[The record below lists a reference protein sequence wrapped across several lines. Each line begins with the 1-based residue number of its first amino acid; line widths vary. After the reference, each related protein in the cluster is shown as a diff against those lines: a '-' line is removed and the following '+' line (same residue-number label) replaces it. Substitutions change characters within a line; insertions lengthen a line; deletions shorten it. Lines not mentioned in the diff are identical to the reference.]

1 MSQVKIPLVIAD
13 MNPQEAED
21 LAEIAVVRSFPRH
34 AIIIN
39 EGDDSDSVYFLISG
53 MVKVFLA
60 DNDGNEVIMATLKA
74 GEYFGE
80 MALEPGFRSAS
91 VMALEPVNLAVVRM
105 QDFRGFLRTHPDFV
119 FGLIG
124 KLIRRAR
131 LVTRNLKGF
140 ALLDVYGRL
149 TQLLNDLAE
158 DIEGRRMILEP
169 LTQQEMASRIGCSRE
184 MVSKILKD
192 LTAGGYV
199 EITRRSIE
207 LKRNLPASW

>member
-1 MSQVKIPLVIAD
+1 VKTPIVISEMTEQD
-13 MNPQEAED
+13 VED
-21 LAEIAVVRSFPRH
+21 LMAYATVRSYPRH

-39 EGDDSDSVYFLISG
+39 EGDDSDSVYFIISG
-53 MVKVFLA
+53 LVRVFLA
-60 DNDGNEVIMATLKA
+60 DNEGNEVIMATLKS

-91 VMALEPVNLAVVRM
+91 VMAVEPVSLAVVRM
-105 QDFRGFLRTHPDFV
+105 PEFRAFLRNHPDFV
-119 FGLIG
+119 FSLLG
-124 KLIRRAR
+124 KLIRRTR
-131 LVTRNLKGF
+131 LVTRNLKGL

-149 TQLLNDLAE
+149 TQMLNDLAE
-158 DIEGRRMILEP
+158 NVGGKRLIVEP

-199 EITRRSIE
+199 EIARKSIE
-207 LKRNLPASW
+207 LKRTLPDSW

>member
-1 MSQVKIPLVIAD
+1 MKAPFVVTDMTQQEVEDIAEHAVI
-13 MNPQEAED
+13 
-21 LAEIAVVRSFPRH
+21 RTFPRH

-39 EGDDSDSVYFLISG
+39 EGDDSDSVYFIVSG
-53 MVKVFLA
+53 LVKVFLA

-80 MALEPGFRSAS
+80 MAMEPGFRSAS
-91 VMALEPVNLAVVRM
+91 VMAIEPVSLAVVRM
-105 QDFRGFLRTHPDFV
+105 QEFRSFLRTHPDFV
-119 FGLIG
+119 FALIG

-131 LVTRNLKGF
+131 LVTRNLKGL

-158 DIEGRRMILEP
+158 AIDGKRIIVEP
-169 LTQQEMASRIGCSRE
+169 LTQQQMASRIGCSRE

-199 EITRRSIE
+199 EITRKSIE
-207 LKRNLPASW
+207 IKRTLPASW

>member
-1 MSQVKIPLVIAD
+1 MKTPIVISD
-13 MNPQEAED
+13 MTAPDVED
-21 LAEIAVVRSFPRH
+21 LMALATVRAFPRH
-34 AIIIN
+34 AIIIS
-39 EGDDSDSVYFLISG
+39 EGDDSDSVYFIISG
-53 MVKVFLA
+53 LVKVFLA

-91 VMALEPVNLAVVRM
+91 VMAIEPVSLAVVRM
-105 QDFRGFLRTHPDFV
+105 PDFRAFLRTHPDFV
-119 FGLIG
+119 FSLLG
-124 KLIRRAR
+124 KLIRRTR
-131 LVTRNLKGF
+131 LVTRNLKGL

-149 TQLLNDLAE
+149 TQMLNDLAVNTGGKRL
-158 DIEGRRMILEP
+158 IVEP

-199 EITRRSIE
+199 ELSRKSIE
-207 LKRNLPASW
+207 IKRALPDSW